1 MNYKMRFFR
10 SLRVMSNSLS
20 SCTNNLSDR
29 LHKDKC
35 KDCKPYLEYM
45 KVKDGSLIFRYLSLR
60 EKHEKEF
67 D

>member
-1 MNYKMRFFR
+1 
-10 SLRVMSNSLS
+10 MSNSLS

-45 KVKDGSLIFRYLSLR
+45 KVKDGSLIFRYLSR
-60 EKHEKEF
+60 RKKHEKEF